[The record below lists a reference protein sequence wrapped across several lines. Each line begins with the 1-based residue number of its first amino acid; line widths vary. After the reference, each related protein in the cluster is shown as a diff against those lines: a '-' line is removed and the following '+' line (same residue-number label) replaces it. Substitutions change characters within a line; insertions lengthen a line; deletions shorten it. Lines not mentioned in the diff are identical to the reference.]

1 MSVIKAGFSTP
12 SVTANRALMPVSTMT
27 ALRATTCKKC
37 TSNYYI
43 IYTVLQI
50 LNLLNYY
57 EFGCTLRAI
66 YTVPCIL
73 LCDDCNYLVFT
84 TFVISKVLN
93 GRLIY
98 KLVCTVFCK

>member
-1 MSVIKAGFSTP
+1 MIKGGFSTP
-12 SVTANRALMPVSTMT
+12 SVTANPALMPFSTMT

-37 TSNYYI
+37 TLSNYNI
-43 IYTVLQI
+43 IYTVRHI

-57 EFGCTLRAI
+57 EFACTLRVI

-73 LCDDCNYLVFT
+73 LFDDCNYLVFT

-93 GRLIY
+93 GRLIN